1 MFHFMSRSRIEYGA
15 QAITWEARLVL
26 RLRGVKWRHVVLA
39 MVLAVIP
46 ATLAGQ
52 EPGAA
57 NDQAG
62 ERGQKTFK
70 QSCGFCHGDDATGAR
85 GPDLVRSPLLAHDV
99 KGNLIGDVV
108 RQGRPDKGMPAMN
121 LSDVQIQEIAAFL
134 HARAAEAMESAS
146 VPKVYAV
153 EKLLTGNAEDGKAF
167 FQGAGGCNKCHSPEG
182 DLAKISTKYSPID
195 LQSRMLYPGGKHTTA
210 VVTLPSGEQ
219 VKGPLEHA
227 DDFVIALRDAEGWYR
242 SFPRDKV
249 KVEIHDD
256 LAAHRELL
264 GKLTQAEMHNLF
276 AYLQSL
282 K

>member
-1 MFHFMSRSRIEYGA
+1 MRIQRA
-15 QAITWEARLVL
+15 AIWGTLLVAAAILIVPGSL
-26 RLRGVKWRHVVLA
+26 R
-39 MVLAVIP
+39 P
-46 ATLAGQ
+46 Q

-57 NDQAG
+57 KDPAAAQGQA
-62 ERGQKTFK
+62 TFK
-70 QSCGFCHGDDATGAR
+70 QSCGFCHGEDATGAR
-85 GPDLVRSPLLAHDV
+85 GPDLVRSPLVAHDV

-121 LSDVQIQEIAAFL
+121 LSDTQIQEIAAFL

-153 EKLLTGNAEDGKAF
+153 EKLLTGNAEAGKAF
-167 FQGAGGCNKCHSPEG
+167 FNGAGGCTKCHSPEG
-182 DLAKISTKYSPID
+182 DLAKISTKYSPIS

-210 VVTLPSGEQ
+210 VVTLPTGEQ

-227 DDFVIALRDAEGWYR
+227 DDFVVALRDSDGWYR
-242 SFPRDKV
+242 SFARDRV
-249 KVEIHDD
+249 KVELHDD

-264 GKLTQAEMHNLF
+264 GKLKQAEIHNLF
-276 AYLQSL
+276 AYLQTL